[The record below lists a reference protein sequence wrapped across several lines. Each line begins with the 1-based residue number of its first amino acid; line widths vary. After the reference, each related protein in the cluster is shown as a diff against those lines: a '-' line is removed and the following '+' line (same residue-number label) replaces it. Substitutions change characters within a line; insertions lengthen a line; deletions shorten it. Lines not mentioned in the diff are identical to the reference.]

1 VVSGFILAHISYAQL
16 SEPAYAK
23 HFIIRRTARVVPVYW
38 FYLTMMIGIT
48 LALPQVM
55 HTKDDLIV
63 PYVS

>member
-1 VVSGFILAHISYAQL
+1 L
-16 SEPAYAK
+16 
-23 HFIIRRTARVVPVYW
+23 RRIARVVPVYW